1 MLLFAILIYHC
12 TGPAYDKMA
21 IQQPLALLSIED
33 SLRKNGLSKNLEIS
47 IAIAHRQIG
56 LDKMKLREYNTALE
70 HFERSMRSFVEDTT
84 LLYHT
89 FICRG
94 LVKYE
99 TGKKEKLWDAIELFN
114 KASQLKP
121 EEGSPHFYIGLS
133 YHKLGNT
140 DFDLIIDAYKRALSL
155 NNNEELVSEVKTHL
169 EEALRRERVL
179 NDFWK

>member
-70 HFERSMRSFVEDTT
+70 HFERSMRSFVGDWLNTR
-84 LLYHT
+84 LA
-89 FICRG
+89 
-94 LVKYE
+94 
-99 TGKKEKLWDAIELFN
+99 KKK
-114 KASQLKP
+114 SYGTP
-121 EEGSPHFYIGLS
+121 LS
-133 YHKLGNT
+133 CSIKH
-140 DFDLIIDAYKRALSL
+140 RS
-155 NNNEELVSEVKTHL
+155 
-169 EEALRRERVL
+169 
-179 NDFWK
+179 